1 MTTRWKMLGLSTLL
15 AAAVA
20 VAPAR
25 AEDSDTGK
33 LTDSQKLDLLL
44 QQCKDM
50 QRSLATLDS
59 LKDDLKSLRAKTEVL
74 QDRMEGLHGRLNSM
88 TTANKDVF
96 GEFHERIRKLEA
108 DLDALHKQL
117 DGQTRISGYG
127 PTAPPPAPPP
137 PGTIRLRNTYPGMV
151 TIVVNGTTYRLASG
165 ETRDLPGQPAGTFT
179 YEVLGMQ
186 PLKAVTLGPKEAF
199 TIDVFAR

>member
-1 MTTRWKMLGLSTLL
+1 MLGLSTLL

-25 AEDSDTGK
+25 AEDSDTPK
-33 LTDSQKLDLLL
+33 LTDSQKLDQLL

-59 LKDDLKSLRAKTEVL
+59 IKEDLKGLRAKTDVL
-74 QDRMEGLHGRLNSM
+74 QDRIDGLHGRLNSM
-88 TTANKDVF
+88 TTANKEVF
-96 GEFHERIRKLEA
+96 DGFHERVRKLEA
-108 DLDALHKQL
+108 DLDALHKQMEL
-117 DGQTRISGYG
+117 QTRISGYG
-127 PTAPPPAPPP
+127 PTASPPSPPS
-137 PGTIRLRNTYPGMV
+137 PGTIRLRNTYPALV
-151 TIVVNGTTYRLASG
+151 TIVVNGTSYRLAQG
-165 ETRDLPGQPAGTFT
+165 ETRDLPGQPAGAFT

-186 PLKAVTLGPKEAF
+186 PLKTVTLGPKEAF

>member
-25 AEDSDTGK
+25 AEDTDTPK

-59 LKDDLKSLRAKTEVL
+59 IKDDLKTLRAKTEML
-74 QDRMEGLHGRLNSM
+74 QDRVDGLHGRLNSM

-96 GEFHERIRKLEA
+96 DGFHERLRKLEA

-117 DGQTRISGYG
+117 DSQTRVSGYG
-127 PTAPPPAPPP
+127 PTASPPSPPP
-137 PGTIRLRNTYPGMV
+137 PGTIRLRSTYPALV
-151 TIVVNGTTYRLASG
+151 TVVVNGTSYQLAPG
-165 ETRDLPGQPAGTFT
+165 ETRDLAGQPAGTFT

-186 PLKAVTLGPKEAF
+186 PLKTVTLGPKEAF
-199 TIDVFAR
+199 TINVFAR